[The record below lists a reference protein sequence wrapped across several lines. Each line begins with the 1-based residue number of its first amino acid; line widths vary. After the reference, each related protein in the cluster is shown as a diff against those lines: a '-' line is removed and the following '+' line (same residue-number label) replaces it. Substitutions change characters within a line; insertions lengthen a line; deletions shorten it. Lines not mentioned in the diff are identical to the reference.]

1 MQKGLLNEAKTEF
14 EKALRID
21 AANERTLSYLVTLD
35 DGGRDWRFTVT
46 LSDDYHQRLTGGAET
61 KESLIKR
68 SFEFLL
74 ERESAGSILSSF
86 DLTVIRT
93 YFPEYEKTINK

>member
-1 MQKGLLNEAKTEF
+1 MKIEVKMKNETE
-14 EKALRID
+14 
-21 AANERTLSYLVTLD
+21 YLVTLD

-86 DLTVIRT
+86 DLTVIHT